1 MVVLARLD
9 ERLIHGQVAI
19 KWSRLLDVD
28 RIVVADD
35 EAAKSEMMQKTLMMA
50 APATVKVAIVSVDR
64 AVALCNDPRSEQLRI
79 LLIVSSPE
87 SLLRVAREVKQI
99 EKINV
104 GNYGRVAPRRA
115 GMQRKLFD
123 ANLYADEQ
131 EASVLREVV
140 ATGIPCELRTI
151 PDDASRELGSVLG
164 RS

>member
-123 ANLYADEQ
+123 ANLFPVSFGRFLMMRRENWDLFSAGPR
-131 EASVLREVV
+131 ARRMSCRPGLR
-140 ATGIPCELRTI
+140 AR
-151 PDDASRELGSVLG
+151 
-164 RS
+164 